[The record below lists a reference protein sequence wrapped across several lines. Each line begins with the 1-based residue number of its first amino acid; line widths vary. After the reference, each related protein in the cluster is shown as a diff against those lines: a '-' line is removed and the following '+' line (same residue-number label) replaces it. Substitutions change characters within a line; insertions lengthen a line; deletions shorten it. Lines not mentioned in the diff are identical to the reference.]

1 MTRGKGQG
9 ARGDG
14 GIGIRVAVLCLI
26 ALTAVLGISARRT
39 PVAPGPSPLA
49 PSRIISLIPAVT
61 EMLFAMGAG
70 DQVVGVSNFDH
81 YPAAVEQRTRVG
93 GLIDPNFERILS
105 LKPDLVIVYGTQ
117 GDLIRRLERV
127 SIPMFHYQ
135 HAGLPDITRTMR
147 LLGQEVG
154 RADEAARLVDQ
165 IQTGLAD
172 VRRRV
177 AGTARPRTM
186 IVFDREAGS
195 MRGAYGSGGIGFL
208 HDMLE
213 VAGGENVFADV
224 KRQSVQATSE
234 LVLTRKPEV
243 ILELHSGAPW
253 DDAHLAREQAVWGA
267 LKSVPAVRNKQVY
280 ILVDEK
286 LSIPGPRVVEAVR
299 VFAKIL
305 HPDKF

>member
-1 MTRGKGQG
+1 MRLG
-9 ARGDG
+9 AWGVRREGLG
-14 GIGIRVAVLCLI
+14 VIVAL
-26 ALTAVLGISARRT
+26 
-39 PVAPGPSPLA
+39 VASLVVVQASSPKPQAPSLK

-61 EMLFAMGAG
+61 EMLFAIGAG
-70 DQVVGVSNFDH
+70 DQVVGISNFDH

-93 GLIDPNFERILS
+93 GLVDPNFERILS

-117 GDLIRRLERV
+117 GDLIKRLERV

-135 HAGLPDITRTMR
+135 HAGLPDITRTIR
-147 LLGQEVG
+147 SLGQRIG
-154 RADEAARLVDQ
+154 RPDEAARVADQ

-177 AGTARPRTM
+177 AGTVRPKTM

-195 MRGAYGSGGIGFL
+195 MRGAYASGGLGFL

-213 VAGGENVFADV
+213 VAGGDNVFADV

-234 LVLTRKPEV
+234 LVLARKPGV
-243 ILELHSGAPW
+243 ILELHSGSPW
-253 DDAHLAREQAVWGA
+253 DDAHVAREQSVWRG
-267 LKSVPAVRNKQVY
+267 LKSVPAVRDNQVH

-286 LSIPGPRVVEAVR
+286 LSIPGPRVVDAVR

-305 HPDKF
+305 HSEKFE

>member
-1 MTRGKGQG
+1 MRLG
-9 ARGDG
+9 AWGVRREGLG
-14 GIGIRVAVLCLI
+14 VIVAL
-26 ALTAVLGISARRT
+26 
-39 PVAPGPSPLA
+39 VASLVVVQASSPKPQAPSLK

-61 EMLFAMGAG
+61 EMLFAIGAG
-70 DQVVGVSNFDH
+70 DQVVGISNFDH

-93 GLIDPNFERILS
+93 GLVDPNFERILS

-117 GDLIRRLERV
+117 GDLIKRLERV

-135 HAGLPDITRTMR
+135 HAGLPDITRTIR
-147 LLGQEVG
+147 SLGQRIG
-154 RADEAARLVDQ
+154 RPDEAARVADQ

-177 AGTARPRTM
+177 AGTVRPKTM

-195 MRGAYGSGGIGFL
+195 MRGAYASGGLGFL

-213 VAGGENVFADV
+213 VAGGDNVFADV

-234 LVLTRKPEV
+234 LVLARKPGV
-243 ILELHSGAPW
+243 ILELHSGSPW
-253 DDAHLAREQAVWGA
+253 DDAHVAREQSVWRG
-267 LKSVPAVRNKQVY
+267 LKSVPAVRDNQVH

-286 LSIPGPRVVEAVR
+286 LSIPGPRVVDAVR
-299 VFAKIL
+299 AFAKIL
-305 HPDKF
+305 HPEKFE